1 MDAILTAE
9 EVVHYH
15 EHGFVIPS
23 RFRFELDVVD
33 RIRADHMRLVQRGAE
48 EHPEWK
54 DYCPA
59 LLPHDLSFVNYARDP
74 RMLSMVSQLIGD
86 DVCLW
91 TMSFFA
97 KPPHTGREVPW
108 HQDGDYWPIC
118 PLATCT
124 AWVACDSS
132 HSGNGCLRVIP
143 GSHRQRALFPHTVHA
158 DEQNKLALKRE
169 CPLVENGLDPSSAVD
184 LVLQPG
190 QVSLHDVYLV
200 HGSSANT
207 SEHPRRGMTMRFMPT
222 TSTFER
228 RGGNVQGHALRHNPL
243 FLMSGRD
250 RSDEN
255 EESEQ
260 MNDYSLDAAATGR
273 PCFRAAKA
281 ERIAGV
287 ADETSGS
294 SSKL

>member
-9 EVVHYH
+9 EVAHYH

-33 RIRADHMRLVQRGAE
+33 RIRADHMRLVQRGAD

-74 RMLSMVSQLIGD
+74 RMINMVSQLIGE

-97 KPPHTGREVPW
+97 KPPQTGREVPW
-108 HQDGDYWPIC
+108 HQDGDYWPIR

-124 AWVACDSS
+124 VWVACDSS

-169 CPLVENGLDPSSAVD
+169 CPLIENGLDPSSAVD

-200 HGSSANT
+200 HGSAANT
-207 SEHPRRGMTMRFMPT
+207 SEHPRRGMTMRYMPT

-228 RGGNVQGHALRHNPL
+228 VRRTPA
-243 FLMSGRD
+243 
-250 RSDEN
+250 
-255 EESEQ
+255 
-260 MNDYSLDAAATGR
+260 SLAGSATG
-273 PCFRAAKA
+273 PGGSV
-281 ERIAGV
+281 AG
-287 ADETSGS
+287 
-294 SSKL
+294 